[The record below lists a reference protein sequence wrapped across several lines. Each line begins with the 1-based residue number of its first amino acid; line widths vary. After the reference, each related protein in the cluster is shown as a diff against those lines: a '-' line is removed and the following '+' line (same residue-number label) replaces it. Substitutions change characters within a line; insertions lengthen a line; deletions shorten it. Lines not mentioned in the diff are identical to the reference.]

1 MVFGDYLN
9 DIKTSGDM
17 VPFPGVLLTYFS
29 PGAAILLKLAFMYRF
44 KQAVYRVYHY
54 LKISKLLIKGR
65 FKNSANL
72 SPLCR

>member
-1 MVFGDYLN
+1 MVFGDDLN
-9 DIKTSGDM
+9 DIKTSWDM

-29 PGAAILLKLAFMYRF
+29 PDAAILLKLAFMYRF
-44 KQAVYRVYHY
+44 KQAAYRVYHY

-65 FKNSANL
+65 FKNSADL